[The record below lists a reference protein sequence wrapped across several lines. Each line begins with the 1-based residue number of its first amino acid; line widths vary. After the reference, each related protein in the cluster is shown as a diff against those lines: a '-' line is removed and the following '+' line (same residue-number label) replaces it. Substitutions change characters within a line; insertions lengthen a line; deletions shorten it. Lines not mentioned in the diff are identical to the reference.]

1 MLDIILESLFLGL
14 GGGGL
19 FFLIRMQYV
28 HEKIP
33 TLLKFYILLMGIL
46 FIAMGSVSFFIRFI
60 SPYSFL
66 IAMQQIIEI
75 AIIITIILLIKSS
88 LLHFHL
94 LYKTLSVLQSEQQKD
109 NIDFQ
114 KFKCIFNHAPLGIQ
128 LFNQAGQLIEVNA
141 YCAQMLAYT
150 QQEMLQLT
158 QPLKQLIH
166 PQEYQ
171 KHQQFYQELSLQ
183 QRTYIHCLETRY
195 LAKNGKSIAV
205 KIDAVTL
212 AQQNEAH
219 SPPFILVT
227 LQKIENRKHTER
239 ILSELNHDLMFHI
252 DNLPI
257 GVIEWDIEGK
267 IAYWSPKA
275 QQLFGWNATEM
286 LGKYWYDQLFFHK
299 LDQIH
304 FQNLLLRLLKGQQK
318 NTSVLYRMHTKQQQ
332 LVACKWHFSMRF
344 DAKKCPVSL
353 LSFIECVDDKM
364 ALQQALYESE
374 EKFKQL
380 ADHIND
386 IFYILDLKDGRLVYI
401 NPAYQAIWGG
411 NIRDEHQL
419 EWLDRVHPEDVS
431 RVHVTFKKIDKNN
444 SNQLFNQEYR
454 VIHPNGGVRWLRDRG
469 FPIHDKEG
477 KVYRVAGIVEDITH
491 YKQVE
496 KALRYSKKELQQ
508 RNAEVHALY
517 EFSRAIGEK
526 NTYIEA
532 IELLFEHLFR
542 LVPKLI
548 NGGIL
553 LIDENFAQWCVGSS
567 VTIDALLYK
576 SIQDQAIETLS
587 KTQTLSLDPL
597 SLTTHTLPVPQRY
610 TQKPFQILKNQKYLL
625 VQEKNTTVGVIW
637 LAAIDEDSLLPDDLR
652 LVTTLIN
659 HLTHNLYRIKNILTQ
674 EKQHFK
680 GLVQYIPTGIALF
693 NQQKQLILA
702 NPVAQKYLPMITQCN
717 ISTLHADPSCFN
729 FDSYINQGIYVL
741 TLESIFLELRA
752 DIINEGPYAGNH
764 ILIIQD
770 VSGREQIAADLRK
783 EKKLLSQR
791 VAKRTEKL
799 RSINEELEETN
810 KKLESAND
818 QLERANQLKNEF
830 LANMSHEL
838 RTPLNAILGISDG
851 LCEGA
856 HGNLNTKQSQLL
868 QHISDSGRHLL
879 QLITDIL
886 DLSKIEAGKIDLHFD
901 YCNIETFCK
910 SCLFFIQTTAQKQK
924 LTVTVAHCQQLKFV
938 YADIRHLKQVIVN
951 LLSNAVKFT
960 PEGGK
965 IHLTTQY
972 NKKKKQLVFSISDTG
987 IGIPEDLI
995 PELFK
1000 PFVQLDSKLARKYP
1014 GAGLGLTL
1022 SHRLISLHGGQI
1034 DVKSKENQGSCFVIT
1049 LPYQED
1055 DPPTTFNRDNIEPN
1069 TKQYPSHYHS
1079 FTHPLIL
1086 LAEDNPTNVEVV
1098 KGYLQ
1103 HKGYS
1108 LVVARNG
1115 LDVFTHLKTS
1125 KPNLILMD
1133 IQMPHLD
1140 GLEATELIR
1149 NNEEYCHIP
1158 IIALTAFAMPGD
1170 KERCINAG
1178 MDDYISKPVDFT
1190 ILIEKIE
1197 NHLNKEKT

>member
-1 MLDIILESLFLGL
+1 M
-14 GGGGL
+14 
-19 FFLIRMQYV
+19 
-28 HEKIP
+28 P
-33 TLLKFYILLMGIL
+33 LLLRLYILLSGI
-46 FIAMGSVSFFIRFI
+46 
-60 SPYSFL
+60 FL
-66 IAMQQIIEI
+66 ILLSGLSIFSDANTSQILTTSQQIIKVCLFL
-75 AIIITIILLIKSS
+75 TIILLIRSS
-88 LLHFHL
+88 LQYFQF
-94 LYKTLSVLQSEQQKD
+94 LSKELASLRSAQQEN
-109 NIDFQ
+109 NISFQ

-128 LFNQAGQLIEVNA
+128 LFNPAGKLMEVNT

-150 QQEMLQLT
+150 PEEMLQLN

-171 KHQQFYQELSLQ
+171 KYQQFYQELSLQ
-183 QRTYIHCLETRY
+183 QRSYIHCLETRY
-195 LAKNGKSIAV
+195 LAKNGKSVPV
-205 KIDAVTL
+205 KIDMVTL
-212 AQQNEAH
+212 LAQEEKS
-219 SPPFILVT
+219 SPPFILIT

-239 ILSELNHDLMFHI
+239 IISELNHDLMFHI
-252 DNLPI
+252 ENLPI
-257 GVIEWDIEGK
+257 GFIEWDIEGK

-275 QQLFGWNATEM
+275 QQLFGWSAPETV
-286 LGKYWYDQLFFHK
+286 GKYWYEQLFFHK
-299 LDQIH
+299 SDQIH
-304 FQNLLLRLLKGQQK
+304 FQNLLLCLLKGQQK
-318 NTSVLYRMHTKQQQ
+318 NTSVLYRIYTKQRQ
-332 LVACKWHFSMRF
+332 LVSCKWHFSMRF
-344 DAKKCPVSL
+344 DDKKSPISL
-353 LSFIECVDDKM
+353 LSFIECIDDKV

-380 ADHIND
+380 AEHIND
-386 IFYILDLKDGRLVYI
+386 IFYILDLKDGRLIYV
-401 NPAYQAIWGG
+401 NPAYKAIWGE
-411 NIRDEHQL
+411 NIRDAHQL

-431 RVHVTFKKIDKNN
+431 RVHVTFQKINKNN
-444 SNQLFNQEYR
+444 NQLFNQEYR

-526 NTYIEA
+526 NTYIDA

-567 VTIDALLYK
+567 VTIDNKLYQ
-576 SIQDQAIETLS
+576 SIQDQVISTLS
-587 KTQTLSLDPL
+587 QTQTLPLDPL
-597 SLTTHTLPVPQRY
+597 SLTTHTLPIPQRY
-610 TQKPFQILKNQKYLL
+610 TQKPFQILKNQKYLS
-625 VQEKNTTVGVIW
+625 VKEKNKTIGVIW

-680 GLVQYIPTGIALF
+680 GLVQYIPTGVALF
-693 NQQKQLILA
+693 NQQKQLILT
-702 NPVAQKYLPMITQCN
+702 NPVAQKYLPMITRCS
-717 ISTLHADPSCFN
+717 ISTLHTDPTSFN
-729 FDSYINQGIYVL
+729 FDGYINQGIYVL
-741 TLESIFLELRA
+741 TLDTIFLELRA

-783 EKKLLSQR
+783 EKKLLSKR

-799 RSINEELEETN
+799 RSTNQELEDAN
-810 KKLESAND
+810 KKLAHANE

-856 HGNLNTKQSQLL
+856 YGQLNTKQSQLL

-879 QLITDIL
+879 KLITDIL
-886 DLSKIEAGKIDLHFD
+886 DLSKIEAGKIDLDFD

-910 SCLFFIQTTAQKQK
+910 SCLFFIQTVAQKQQ
-924 LTVTVAHCQQLKFV
+924 LTVSVTHCQQLKFV
-938 YADIRHLKQVIVN
+938 YADIRYLKQVIVN

-965 IHLTTQY
+965 IHLATEY
-972 NKKKKQLVFSISDTG
+972 DKKNKQLIFSISDTG

-1000 PFVQLDSKLARKYP
+1000 PFVQLDSTLAKKYP

-1022 SHRLISLHGGQI
+1022 SHRLITLHGGEI
-1034 DVKSKENQGSCFVIT
+1034 EVKSKENQGSCFVIT

-1055 DPPTTFNRDNIEPN
+1055 KPPTPLNRDDTTPKN
-1069 TKQYPSHYHS
+1069 TKYTTHYHS

-1098 KGYLQ
+1098 RGYLQ
-1103 HKGYS
+1103 HRGYS
-1108 LVVARNG
+1108 VVVARNG
-1115 LDVFTHLKTS
+1115 LDVFTHLKTI
-1125 KPNLILMD
+1125 KPRLILMD
-1133 IQMPHLD
+1133 VQMPHLD
-1140 GLEATELIR
+1140 GLETTQRIR
-1149 NNEEYCHIP
+1149 DNKEYCHIP
-1158 IIALTAFAMPGD
+1158 IIALTALAMPGD

-1178 MDDYISKPVDFT
+1178 MNDYISKPVELHD
-1190 ILIEKIE
+1190 LIEKIE
-1197 NHLNKEKT
+1197 TYLKKEKTEDVRITEGV